1 MAALPKDPAM
11 LLSAVNMKLR
21 DFYDSLDALCD
32 DLDVARE
39 SIETSLAGIGYTYDA
54 EKKVYDRDED
64 GNIKYIEIDGEKIAV
79 EIGTEPGYND
89 PVLFYANIS
98 AGKGD
103 VQVDVFG
110 SSVDYSRTISTCDM
124 DCPITK
130 LTRLWI
136 GCEPQYNEDG
146 SVNGDSANY
155 EVAAPPAKSLNGI
168 VIAIKELPEG

>member
-1 MAALPKDPAM
+1 M
-11 LLSAVNMKLR
+11 R
-21 DFYDSLDALCD
+21 SLKKNKQELYYATYSDEITIYETD
-32 DLDVARE
+32 D
-39 SIETSLAGIGYTYDA
+39 
-54 EKKVYDRDED
+54 D
-64 GNIKYIEIDGEKIAV
+64 GKIKYTEIDGEIV
-79 EIGTEPGYND
+79 PIPIGTMAGYNK
-89 PVLFYANIS
+89 PVVFYANIS

-103 VQVDVFG
+103 VHADVFG

-124 DCPITK
+124 ACPITK

-146 SVNGDSANY
+146 SVSGDSANY

>member
-1 MAALPKDPAM
+1 MRSLKK
-11 LLSAVNMKLR
+11 NMQKL
-21 DFYDSLDALCD
+21 YYA
-32 DLDVARE
+32 
-39 SIETSLAGIGYTYDA
+39 TYS
-54 EKKVYDRDED
+54 EEIPVYDTDDD
-64 GNIKYIEIDGEKIAV
+64 GNIKYVEIDGVKEPILL
-79 EIGTEPGYND
+79 GTAPGYNKSEE
-89 PVLFYANIS
+89 FSANIS

-103 VQVDVFG
+103 VQADVFG

>member
-1 MAALPKDPAM
+1 M
-11 LLSAVNMKLR
+11 R
-21 DFYDSLDALCD
+21 SLKKNKQRLYYATYSEEIP
-32 DLDVARE
+32 VY
-39 SIETSLAGIGYTYDA
+39 ET
-54 EKKVYDRDED
+54 DED
-64 GNIKYIEIDGEKIAV
+64 GKIKYTEIDGELVPIQ
-79 EIGTEPGYND
+79 IGIMAGYNK
-89 PVLFYANIS
+89 PVVFYANIS

-103 VQVDVFG
+103 VQADVFG

-136 GCEPQYNEDG
+136 GREPQYNEDG
-146 SVNGDSANY
+146 SVDGDSANY

>member
-1 MAALPKDPAM
+1 M
-11 LLSAVNMKLR
+11 R
-21 DFYDSLDALCD
+21 SLKKNKQRLYYATYSDE
-32 DLDVARE
+32 VPVY
-39 SIETSLAGIGYTYDA
+39 ET
-54 EKKVYDRDED
+54 DED
-64 GNIKYIEIDGEKIAV
+64 GKIKYTEVDGELSPIP
-79 EIGTEPGYND
+79 IGTMAGYNE
-89 PVLFYANIS
+89 PVIFYANIS

-103 VQVDVFG
+103 VQADVFG

>member
-1 MAALPKDPAM
+1 MRSLKK
-11 LLSAVNMKLR
+11 NKQKLYYATYS
-21 DFYDSLDALCD
+21 DEIPVY
-32 DLDVARE
+32 
-39 SIETSLAGIGYTYDA
+39 ET
-54 EKKVYDRDED
+54 DED
-64 GNIKYIEIDGEKIAV
+64 GKIKYTEVDGELIPIP
-79 EIGTEPGYND
+79 IGTMAGYNK
-89 PVLFYANIS
+89 PVVFYANIS

-103 VQVDVFG
+103 VQADVFG

>member
-1 MAALPKDPAM
+1 MR
-11 LLSAVNMKLR
+11 LLKKNKQKLYYATYS
-21 DFYDSLDALCD
+21 DEIPVY
-32 DLDVARE
+32 
-39 SIETSLAGIGYTYDA
+39 ET
-54 EKKVYDRDED
+54 DED
-64 GNIKYIEIDGEKIAV
+64 GNIKYTEVDGELNPIP
-79 EIGTEPGYND
+79 IGTMAGYNE
-89 PVLFYANIS
+89 PVIFYANIS

-103 VQVDVFG
+103 VQADVFG
-110 SSVDYSRTISTCDM
+110 SSVDYSRTISTCNM
-124 DCPITK
+124 DCSITK

>member
-1 MAALPKDPAM
+1 MRSLKK
-11 LLSAVNMKLR
+11 NKQKLYYATYS
-21 DFYDSLDALCD
+21 DEVPVY
-32 DLDVARE
+32 
-39 SIETSLAGIGYTYDA
+39 ET
-54 EKKVYDRDED
+54 DED
-64 GNIKYIEIDGEKIAV
+64 GKIKYTEVDGELSPIP
-79 EIGTEPGYND
+79 IGTMAGYNE
-89 PVLFYANIS
+89 PVIFYANIS

-103 VQVDVFG
+103 VQADVFG

-168 VIAIKELPEG
+168 VIAIKELPED

>member
-1 MAALPKDPAM
+1 MRSLKK
-11 LLSAVNMKLR
+11 NKQKLYYATYS
-21 DFYDSLDALCD
+21 DEIPVY
-32 DLDVARE
+32 
-39 SIETSLAGIGYTYDA
+39 ET
-54 EKKVYDRDED
+54 DEN
-64 GNIKYIEIDGEKIAV
+64 GKIKYTEVDGELIPIP
-79 EIGTEPGYND
+79 IGTMAGYNK
-89 PVLFYANIS
+89 PVVFYANIS

-103 VQVDVFG
+103 VQADVFG

-124 DCPITK
+124 TCPITK

-136 GCEPQYNEDG
+136 GREPQYNEDG

>member
-1 MAALPKDPAM
+1 MRSLKK
-11 LLSAVNMKLR
+11 NKQKLYYATYS
-21 DFYDSLDALCD
+21 DEIPVY
-32 DLDVARE
+32 E
-39 SIETSLAGIGYTYDA
+39 S
-54 EKKVYDRDED
+54 DED
-64 GNIKYIEIDGEKIAV
+64 GKIKYTEIDGEMVPIP
-79 EIGTEPGYND
+79 IGTMAGYNK
-89 PVLFYANIS
+89 PVVFYANIS

-103 VQVDVFG
+103 VQADVFG

-136 GCEPQYNEDG
+136 GREPQYNEDG

-155 EVAAPPAKSLNGI
+155 EVAAPPAQSLNGI

>member
-1 MAALPKDPAM
+1 MRSLKK
-11 LLSAVNMKLR
+11 NKQKLYYATYS
-21 DFYDSLDALCD
+21 DEIPVYETD
-32 DLDVARE
+32 D
-39 SIETSLAGIGYTYDA
+39 
-54 EKKVYDRDED
+54 D
-64 GNIKYIEIDGEKIAV
+64 GKIKYTEVDGELIPIP
-79 EIGTEPGYND
+79 IGTMAGYNK
-89 PVLFYANIS
+89 PVIFYANIS

-103 VQVDVFG
+103 VQADVFG

>member
-1 MAALPKDPAM
+1 MRSLKK
-11 LLSAVNMKLR
+11 NMQKLY
-21 DFYDSLDALCD
+21 FA
-32 DLDVARE
+32 
-39 SIETSLAGIGYTYDA
+39 TYS
-54 EKKVYDRDED
+54 EEIPVYDTDDD
-64 GNIKYIEIDGEKIAV
+64 GNIKYVEIDGVKEPIPLGAA
-79 EIGTEPGYND
+79 PGYNK
-89 PVLFYANIS
+89 PEEFYANIS

-103 VQVDVFG
+103 VQADVFG

>member
-1 MAALPKDPAM
+1 MT
-11 LLSAVNMKLR
+11 R
-21 DFYDSLDALCD
+21 FF
-32 DLDVARE
+32 
-39 SIETSLAGIGYTYDA
+39 
-54 EKKVYDRDED
+54 
-64 GNIKYIEIDGEKIAV
+64 
-79 EIGTEPGYND
+79 
-89 PVLFYANIS
+89 FYANIS

-103 VQVDVFG
+103 VQADVFG
-110 SSVDYSRTISTCDM
+110 SSVDYSRTISTCNM

>member
-1 MAALPKDPAM
+1 MRSLKK
-11 LLSAVNMKLR
+11 NKQKLHYATYS
-21 DFYDSLDALCD
+21 DEIPVY
-32 DLDVARE
+32 
-39 SIETSLAGIGYTYDA
+39 ET
-54 EKKVYDRDED
+54 D
-64 GNIKYIEIDGEKIAV
+64 GDGKIKYTEVDGELVPIQ
-79 EIGTEPGYND
+79 IGIMAGYNK
-89 PVLFYANIS
+89 PVVFYANIS

-103 VQVDVFG
+103 VQADVFG

-136 GCEPQYNEDG
+136 SCEPQYNEDG

>member
-1 MAALPKDPAM
+1 MRSLKK
-11 LLSAVNMKLR
+11 NKQKLHYATYS
-21 DFYDSLDALCD
+21 DEIPVY
-32 DLDVARE
+32 
-39 SIETSLAGIGYTYDA
+39 ET
-54 EKKVYDRDED
+54 DED
-64 GNIKYIEIDGEKIAV
+64 GKIKYTEVDGELVPIP
-79 EIGTEPGYND
+79 IGTMAGYNK
-89 PVLFYANIS
+89 PVVFYANIS

-103 VQVDVFG
+103 VQADVFG
-110 SSVDYSRTISTCDM
+110 SSVDYSRTISTCNM

-168 VIAIKELPEG
+168 VIAIKELPER

>member
-1 MAALPKDPAM
+1 MRSLKK
-11 LLSAVNMKLR
+11 NKQKLYYATYS
-21 DFYDSLDALCD
+21 DEIPVY
-32 DLDVARE
+32 
-39 SIETSLAGIGYTYDA
+39 ET
-54 EKKVYDRDED
+54 DED
-64 GNIKYIEIDGEKIAV
+64 GNIKYIEIDGKMIPIP
-79 EIGTEPGYND
+79 IGTMAGYNK
-89 PVLFYANIS
+89 PVVFYANIS

-103 VQVDVFG
+103 VQADVFG
-110 SSVDYSRTISTCDM
+110 SSVDYSRTISTCSM

>member
-1 MAALPKDPAM
+1 MRSLKK
-11 LLSAVNMKLR
+11 NKQKLYYATYS
-21 DFYDSLDALCD
+21 DEVPVY
-32 DLDVARE
+32 
-39 SIETSLAGIGYTYDA
+39 ET
-54 EKKVYDRDED
+54 DED
-64 GNIKYIEIDGEKIAV
+64 GKIKYTEVDGELSPIP
-79 EIGTEPGYND
+79 IGTMAGYNE
-89 PVLFYANIS
+89 PVIFYANIS
-98 AGKGD
+98 DGKGD
-103 VQVDVFG
+103 VQADVFG

>member
-1 MAALPKDPAM
+1 MRSLKK
-11 LLSAVNMKLR
+11 NMQKLY
-21 DFYDSLDALCD
+21 FATYSEEIPVYETD
-32 DLDVARE
+32 D
-39 SIETSLAGIGYTYDA
+39 
-54 EKKVYDRDED
+54 D
-64 GNIKYIEIDGEKIAV
+64 GNIKYAEIDGVKEPIPL
-79 EIGTEPGYND
+79 GTAPGYNK
-89 PVLFYANIS
+89 PEEFYANIS

-103 VQVDVFG
+103 VQADVFG

-136 GCEPQYNEDG
+136 GCEPQYNDDG
-146 SVNGDSANY
+146 SANGDSANY

>member
-1 MAALPKDPAM
+1 MRSLKKNKQP
-11 LLSAVNMKLR
+11 
-21 DFYDSLDALCD
+21 FYYA
-32 DLDVARE
+32 
-39 SIETSLAGIGYTYDA
+39 TYDA

-64 GNIKYIEIDGEKIAV
+64 GNIKYIEVDGEKIPV

-103 VQVDVFG
+103 VQADVFG

>member
-1 MAALPKDPAM
+1 MRSLKK
-11 LLSAVNMKLR
+11 NKQKLYYATYS
-21 DFYDSLDALCD
+21 DEVPVY
-32 DLDVARE
+32 
-39 SIETSLAGIGYTYDA
+39 ET
-54 EKKVYDRDED
+54 DED
-64 GNIKYIEIDGEKIAV
+64 GKIKYTEVDGELSPIP
-79 EIGTEPGYND
+79 IGTMAGYNE
-89 PVLFYANIS
+89 PVIFYANIS

-103 VQVDVFG
+103 VQADVFG

-136 GCEPQYNEDG
+136 GCESQYNEDG

-168 VIAIKELPEG
+168 VIAIKELPED

>member
-1 MAALPKDPAM
+1 MRSLKK
-11 LLSAVNMKLR
+11 NKQKLYYATYS
-21 DFYDSLDALCD
+21 DEVPVY
-32 DLDVARE
+32 
-39 SIETSLAGIGYTYDA
+39 ETDEE
-54 EKKVYDRDED
+54 EK
-64 GNIKYIEIDGEKIAV
+64 IKYTEVDGELIPIP
-79 EIGTEPGYND
+79 IGTMAGYNE
-89 PVLFYANIS
+89 PVIFYANIS

-103 VQVDVFG
+103 VQADVFG

>member
-1 MAALPKDPAM
+1 MHSLKK
-11 LLSAVNMKLR
+11 NKQKLYYATYS
-21 DFYDSLDALCD
+21 DEVPVY
-32 DLDVARE
+32 
-39 SIETSLAGIGYTYDA
+39 ET
-54 EKKVYDRDED
+54 DED
-64 GNIKYIEIDGEKIAV
+64 GKIKYTEVDGELSPIP
-79 EIGTEPGYND
+79 IGTMAGYNE
-89 PVLFYANIS
+89 PVIFYANIS

-103 VQVDVFG
+103 VQADVFG

>member
-1 MAALPKDPAM
+1 MRSLKK
-11 LLSAVNMKLR
+11 NMQKLY
-21 DFYDSLDALCD
+21 FATYSEEIPVYETD
-32 DLDVARE
+32 D
-39 SIETSLAGIGYTYDA
+39 
-54 EKKVYDRDED
+54 D
-64 GNIKYIEIDGEKIAV
+64 GNIKYAEIDGVKEPIPL
-79 EIGTEPGYND
+79 GTAPGYNK
-89 PVLFYANIS
+89 PEEFYANIS

-103 VQVDVFG
+103 VQADVFG

-124 DCPITK
+124 DCRITK

>member
-1 MAALPKDPAM
+1 MRSLKK
-11 LLSAVNMKLR
+11 NKQKLYYATYS
-21 DFYDSLDALCD
+21 DEIPVYETD
-32 DLDVARE
+32 D
-39 SIETSLAGIGYTYDA
+39 
-54 EKKVYDRDED
+54 D
-64 GNIKYIEIDGEKIAV
+64 GKIKYTEVDGELSPIP
-79 EIGTEPGYND
+79 IGTMAGYNE
-89 PVLFYANIS
+89 PVIFYANIS

-103 VQVDVFG
+103 VQADVFG

-136 GCEPQYNEDG
+136 GCEPQCNEDG
-146 SVNGDSANY
+146 SVDGDSANY

>member
-1 MAALPKDPAM
+1 MRSLKK
-11 LLSAVNMKLR
+11 NKQKLYYATYS
-21 DFYDSLDALCD
+21 DEVPVY
-32 DLDVARE
+32 
-39 SIETSLAGIGYTYDA
+39 ET
-54 EKKVYDRDED
+54 DED
-64 GNIKYIEIDGEKIAV
+64 GKIKYTEVDGELSPIP
-79 EIGTEPGYND
+79 IGTMAGYNE
-89 PVLFYANIS
+89 PVIFYANIS

-103 VQVDVFG
+103 VQADVFG

-136 GCEPQYNEDG
+136 GCEQQYNEDG

>member
-1 MAALPKDPAM
+1 MRSLKK
-11 LLSAVNMKLR
+11 NKQKLYYATYS
-21 DFYDSLDALCD
+21 DEIPVY
-32 DLDVARE
+32 
-39 SIETSLAGIGYTYDA
+39 ET
-54 EKKVYDRDED
+54 DED
-64 GNIKYIEIDGEKIAV
+64 GKIKYTEVDGELVPIP
-79 EIGTEPGYND
+79 IGTMAGYNK
-89 PVLFYANIS
+89 PVIFYANIS

-103 VQVDVFG
+103 VQADVFG

-155 EVAAPPAKSLNGI
+155 EVAAPPVKSLNGI